1 MDWRTLNQYN
11 KELNGLSAIDWFKNG
26 YAFQNAGNYKQAIE
40 AYSRAIE
47 LDPNDAKAYS
57 CRGIAYNNLGDHRQ
71 AIRDYDRAI
80 ELDPKYAWAYVGRG
94 NAYFHRGDDEQAIRD
109 YDRAISEGR
118 SKSEAGGGV
127 KL

>member
-47 LDPNDAKAYS
+47 LDPNDAWVYFNRGVAYD
-57 CRGIAYNNLGDHRQ
+57 NLGDYQQ
-71 AIRDYDRAI
+71 AINDYKTAAK
-80 ELDPKYAWAYVGRG
+80 LGYKPA
-94 NAYFHRGDDEQAIRD
+94 QD
-109 YDRAISEGR
+109 YLR
-118 SKSEAGGGV
+118 SKGISW
-127 KL
+127 